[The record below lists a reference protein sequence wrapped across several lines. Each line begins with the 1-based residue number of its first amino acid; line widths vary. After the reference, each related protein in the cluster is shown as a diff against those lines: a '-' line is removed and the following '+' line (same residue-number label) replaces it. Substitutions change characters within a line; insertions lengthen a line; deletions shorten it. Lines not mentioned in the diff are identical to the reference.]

1 MLTIDHYARVDLD
14 KAIQPE
20 TLNGVLS
27 TFDAYANKFRTK
39 LCRGGQELALVEC
52 TVTGYFTLDD
62 GETWKLPGS
71 IENDGEAVVQ
81 IPLQCLT
88 KAGRF
93 TLAIKAGNGITESTI
108 RIIRGNV
115 VQTVGADLWKT
126 VQDFTAV
133 QTAAGKVTFTVT
145 PYVDV
150 QFYRVYEILNGEPTF
165 KTQLLGKLE
174 TTMSVSD
181 GEHYYCVQPM
191 MADRNGSYT
200 IAGNMS
206 EETGVYVS

>member
-20 TLNGVLS
+20 TLNGVLC

-39 LCRGGQELALVEC
+39 LCRGGQDMALVEC
-52 TVTGYFTLDD
+52 TVTGYFTVED
-62 GETWKLPGS
+62 EEPWKVTGKV
-71 IENDGEAVVQ
+71 ENGEAVVTL
-81 IPLQCLT
+81 PLGCLT

-115 VQTVGADLWKT
+115 VQTVSADLWKT
-126 VQDFTAV
+126 VQDFTAI
-133 QTAAGKVTFTVT
+133 QTAPGKVTFTVT

-150 QFYRVYEILNGEPTF
+150 QFYRVYEIVNGEPTF
-165 KTQLLGKLE
+165 KTQLFGTLS

-191 MADRNGSYT
+191 MADRNGGYT